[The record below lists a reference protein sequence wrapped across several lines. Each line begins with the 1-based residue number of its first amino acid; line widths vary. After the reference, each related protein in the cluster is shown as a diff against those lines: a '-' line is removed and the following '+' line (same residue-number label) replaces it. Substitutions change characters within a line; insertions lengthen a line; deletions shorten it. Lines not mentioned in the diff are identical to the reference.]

1 MKRDVINC
9 KRKIFGSCGHLYY
22 INTRSCVS
30 SAGLNVG
37 TRTLSLKGVFSLRTF
52 HWVSFEGI
60 TMMSHA
66 SLGIFSTFSLNLFS
80 WIFSKKKKQ
89 EKIQFCLFSFR
100 NPYVIV
106 GMGSFLWRNHG
117 DIDFFSNYLMS
128 RQKKLH
134 VEIDLRYRKNGF
146 KNLIS
151 PASSTKIQTL
161 LTWNI
166 VIWILDIN

>member
-30 SAGLNVG
+30 SAGVNVG

-80 WIFSKKKKQ
+80 WIFSKKRSKK
-89 EKIQFCLFSFR
+89 KFNSAFSASEIHTWSSEWVRSCDETMAILIFFPIIWWADKK
-100 NPYVIV
+100 NYMSKSICVIV
-106 GMGSFLWRNHG
+106 KM
-117 DIDFFSNYLMS
+117 
-128 RQKKLH
+128 
-134 VEIDLRYRKNGF
+134 
-146 KNLIS
+146 
-151 PASSTKIQTL
+151 ATKTNQSC
-161 LTWNI
+161 
-166 VIWILDIN
+166 

>member
-30 SAGLNVG
+30 SAGVNVG
-37 TRTLSLKGVFSLRTF
+37 TRTLSLKGFFPLRKF
-52 HWVSFEGI
+52 HWVSLEGI

-66 SLGIFSTFSLNLFS
+66 SLDIFSTFSLNLFS
-80 WIFSKKKKQ
+80 WIFSKKRRSKK
-89 EKIQFCLFSFR
+89 KFNSAFSASEIHTWSSEWVR
-100 NPYVIV
+100 SCDETMAI
-106 GMGSFLWRNHG
+106 L
-117 DIDFFSNYLMS
+117 IFFSNYLMS

-134 VEIDLRYRKNGF
+134 VEIDLCYRKNGF

-151 PASSTKIQTL
+151 PVSSTKIQTL

-166 VIWILDIN
+166 VI

>member
-1 MKRDVINC
+1 MEQ
-9 KRKIFGSCGHLYY
+9 
-22 INTRSCVS
+22 
-30 SAGLNVG
+30 GLSHSRG
-37 TRTLSLKGVFSLRTF
+37 FFSLRTF

-66 SLGIFSTFSLNLFS
+66 SLGIFSTFSLNLFG
-80 WIFSKKKKQ
+80 WIFQKKEARKNSILPFQLQKS
-89 EKIQFCLFSFR
+89 IRDRR
-100 NPYVIV
+100 NGFVPVTK
-106 GMGSFLWRNHG
+106 LWRYW
-117 DIDFFSNYLMS
+117 FFSNYLMS

-151 PASSTKIQTL
+151 PVSSMKIQTL